1 MLEIVED
8 MPGNILA
15 IKASGEVTAEDY
27 ETVMVPAVEGKLKK
41 FDKVR
46 MLYEIGPEMSG
57 FSAGAMWQDTKVGM
71 SHLFSFE
78 KIAVVTD
85 HAWLANAVRA
95 FGFMVPCPV
104 KVFSNEEQDAAKS
117 WISTD

>member
-1 MLEIVED
+1 MLELIED
-8 MPGNILA
+8 MPGNVLA

-27 ETVMVPAVEGKLKK
+27 ETIMVPAVEARLKQ

-46 MLYEIGPEMSG
+46 MLYELGPEMNG
-57 FSAGAMWQDTKVGM
+57 FTAGAMWQDAKVGM
-71 SHLFSFE
+71 SHLLSFE

-85 HAWLANAVRA
+85 HAWVANGVRA
-95 FGFMVPCPV
+95 FAFMIPCPV
-104 KVFSNEEQDAAKS
+104 KIFSTAERDAAKN